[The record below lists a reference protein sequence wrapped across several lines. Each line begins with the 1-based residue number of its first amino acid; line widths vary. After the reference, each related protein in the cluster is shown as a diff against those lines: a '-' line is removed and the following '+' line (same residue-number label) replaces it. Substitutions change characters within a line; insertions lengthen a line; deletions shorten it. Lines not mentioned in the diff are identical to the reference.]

1 MRKSR
6 MIFPVL
12 YLMCAVCFLGGCK
25 TKEEKSLSTYCD
37 AQTQRFLQ
45 QGSDVTALQYRC
57 FYEASSEYTVT
68 DAAVISE
75 CLEALSHIKVTGET
89 RIMASD
95 ASDHLRSE
103 AGMVYNGE
111 QFSFSFNGH
120 HFESGG
126 KLYELSED
134 APLWRIAAK
143 IRNS

>member
-89 RIMASD
+89 QIMASD
-95 ASDHLRSE
+95 ASDLFLFTTK
-103 AGMVYNGE
+103 NGE

-134 APLWRIAAK
+134 APLWRIATK

>member
-6 MIFPVL
+6 MMFPFL

-25 TKEEKSLSTYCD
+25 AKEEKFLSEYCD
-37 AQTQRFLQ
+37 TQTQNLLQ
-45 QGSDVTALQYRC
+45 QKSDVAALQYRC

-89 RIMASD
+89 QIMASD
-95 ASDHLRSE
+95 ASDLFLFTTK
-103 AGMVYNGE
+103 NGE

-134 APLWRIAAK
+134 APLWRIATK

>member
-1 MRKSR
+1 M
-6 MIFPVL
+6 
-12 YLMCAVCFLGGCK
+12 A
-25 TKEEKSLSTYCD
+25 
-37 AQTQRFLQ
+37 
-45 QGSDVTALQYRC
+45 ALQYRC

-89 RIMASD
+89 QIMASD
-95 ASDHLRSE
+95 ASDLFLFTTK
-103 AGMVYNGE
+103 NGE

-134 APLWRIAAK
+134 APLWRIATK